1 MVRPPPHE
9 INEAPYHNAPP
20 HDHAA
25 YHHGKFPIGL
35 YVVGIT
41 KRTHASHAGHSLSN
55 SSVISTLLVSY
66 FAHLSQKRRIVAL
79 VGVQYVTTALSL
91 CAFKAH
97 ILPRCPVRNPYALV
111 RLVHG
116 NEARNGRIVGFEE
129 RDRIPNLY
137 AMA

>member
-1 MVRPPPHE
+1 MKIPQE
-9 INEAPYHNAPP
+9 QLDKTTDDNDGADDAAC
-20 HDHAA
+20 HD
-25 YHHGKFPIGL
+25 YRRFPFGPC
-35 YVVGIT
+35 VVGIR
-41 KRTHASHAGHSLSN
+41 KWCISHAGHSFSS

-97 ILPRCPVRNPYALV
+97 ILPRDSVCNPYALV